1 MDNFQ
6 TFSQFLDYIESNYDE
21 DQIITI
27 ENFMSYYI
35 NEYRGF
41 GKHNC
46 KNTYE
51 DDIKSDTTC
60 ELHKISIIGFEFEK
74 KIHDERKYKKSSHF
88 RDMLN
93 MSNKPNNILPYT
105 DKQFEEDL
113 KKWLSETKIIQN
125 DKVNKFIEHLK

>member
-1 MDNFQ
+1 M
-6 TFSQFLDYIESNYDE
+6 
-21 DQIITI
+21 
-27 ENFMSYYI
+27 EN
-35 NEYRGF
+35 
-41 GKHNC
+41 K
-46 KNTYE
+46 TY
-51 DDIKSDTTC
+51 S
-60 ELHKISIIGFEFEK
+60 
-74 KIHDERKYKKSSHF
+74 YKKLSHF

>member
-1 MDNFQ
+1 M
-6 TFSQFLDYIESNYDE
+6 
-21 DQIITI
+21 
-27 ENFMSYYI
+27 EN
-35 NEYRGF
+35 
-41 GKHNC
+41 K
-46 KNTYE
+46 TY
-51 DDIKSDTTC
+51 S
-60 ELHKISIIGFEFEK
+60 
-74 KIHDERKYKKSSHF
+74 YKKSSNF